1 MGGGPGS
8 SLTPALSVGAPT
20 SQAAVSAPSYS
31 VQPGDTL
38 WRIAD
43 ELLGDGAAWTSLA
56 ALNLGRD
63 VGGGMRF
70 VDPDRLREGW
80 RLRLPAD
87 AYHPDARHPEDDV
100 TRVAGSDRAS
110 GPATLG
116 HLPELLALG
125 LGSLACAALAR
136 RAGLRRRSGKR
147 FSDDRVPSEGAVDAA
162 TLLHHFQ
169 GVPAL
174 HSFEAANCLLGRA
187 LDGGA
192 SPTVR
197 AICVSDSGVTFWF
210 AGADSGEPPAGFARV
225 QDGSAWHV
233 GHAALEG
240 ADLSFPHLPVV
251 LPIGDDAEG
260 TWLVPLRPGDVL
272 PLLGEAA
279 PALWRGAGRS
289 RVLGLVRDDPGE

>member
-1 MGGGPGS
+1 M
-8 SLTPALSVGAPT
+8 AP
-20 SQAAVSAPSYS
+20 SAP
-31 VQPGDTL
+31 G
-38 WRIAD
+38 
-43 ELLGDGAAWTSLA
+43 
-56 ALNLGRD
+56 GRTR
-63 VGGGMRF
+63 G
-70 VDPDRLREGW
+70 
-80 RLRLPAD
+80 
-87 AYHPDARHPEDDV
+87 HPEDDV
-100 TRVAGSDRAS
+100 ARVGGSDRAS
-110 GPATLG
+110 GPGTQG

-136 RAGLRRRSGKR
+136 RAGLQRRSGKR

-162 TLLHHFQ
+162 TLLHHFN

-187 LDGGA
+187 LDGRA

-197 AICVSDSGVTFWF
+197 AICVSDSGVTFCF
-210 AGADSGEPPAGFARV
+210 AGAHSGEPPAGFARV

-251 LPIGDDAEG
+251 LPDRRRRRGHLA
-260 TWLVPLRPGDVL
+260 RP
-272 PLLGEAA
+272 PAA
-279 PALWRGAGRS
+279 RRCAASPRRSGSGPVARGAGRS